1 MSFISWRH
9 ALDPTV
15 DVPRTVFALCVSVL
29 ASCMG
34 WGQTSTAVEGHVLQ
48 ASSSSKLPGVLVM
61 AWPCGLATS
70 TDAVGAFRVS
80 CPHGIDSLTLSCV
93 GFDTQVVLN
102 PSAHVDVWMQELKVM
117 LGQAQ
122 VAVNRFSESEASAL
136 DQPTLMQALD
146 RTPGLQSL
154 DLGAGMIQP
163 VVRGLFGSRV
173 AVLEDGVP
181 QQGGRW
187 GSDHGVLVAP
197 ELQVASAW
205 VPGGGHVWM
214 GPEAVGGGL
223 RFESPSRA
231 NAPETQTRLG
241 MLAQVG
247 QLKGGLHALHI
258 AATPELHWHAG
269 MSVTGFGASQVPQR
283 RFAYLGRVYQLETGE
298 LTNTAGR
305 AGHAVLGIERE
316 TRRGRTVAWSMRL
329 SDVHQGLFPGIVGL
343 PRQGDLSPNDG
354 LMEIRLP

>member
-1 MSFISWRH
+1 MDHIPWRH
-9 ALDPTV
+9 AFDQTV
-15 DVPRTVFALCVSVL
+15 DVLRTVFALCALVL
-29 ASCMG
+29 FSCTG
-34 WGQTSTAVEGHVLQ
+34 WSQTSTAVEGHVLQ

-70 TDAVGAFRVS
+70 TDALGAFRVS

-93 GFDTQVVLN
+93 GFDTQVVMS
-102 PSAHVDVWMQELKVM
+102 PSSHVDVWMEELKVM

-122 VAVNRFSESEASAL
+122 VAVNRFSESEASVL

-205 VPGGGHVWM
+205 VPGGGTRVD
-214 GPEAVGGGL
+214 GARGRGGGL

-231 NAPETQTRLG
+231 NAPETETRMGAMAQLG
-241 MLAQVG
+241 QI
-247 QLKGGLHALHI
+247 KGGIHALHMRPRPRSI
-258 AATPELHWHAG
+258 GTRACPSRA
-269 MSVTGFGASQVPQR
+269 SVHRKF
-283 RFAYLGRVYQLETGE
+283 
-298 LTNTAGR
+298 
-305 AGHAVLGIERE
+305 
-316 TRRGRTVAWSMRL
+316 L
-329 SDVHQGLFPGIVGL
+329 SVGL
-343 PRQGDLSPNDG
+343 RTSDG
-354 LMEIRLP
+354 CINSKQES

>member
-1 MSFISWRH
+1 MDHIPWRH
-9 ALDPTV
+9 AFDLAV
-15 DVPRTVFALCVSVL
+15 DVLRTVFALCALVL
-29 ASCMG
+29 FSCTG
-34 WGQTSTAVEGHVLQ
+34 WSQTSTAVEGHVLQ

-61 AWPCGLATS
+61 AWPCGLAAS
-70 TDAVGAFRVS
+70 TDALGAFRVS

-102 PSAHVDVWMQELKVM
+102 PSSHVDVWMKELKVM

-122 VAVNRFSESEASAL
+122 VAVNRFSESEASVL
-136 DQPTLMQALD
+136 DKPTLMQALD

-223 RFESPSRA
+223 RFESPSR
-231 NAPETQTRLG
+231 
-241 MLAQVG
+241 
-247 QLKGGLHALHI
+247 
-258 AATPELHWHAG
+258 
-269 MSVTGFGASQVPQR
+269 
-283 RFAYLGRVYQLETGE
+283 
-298 LTNTAGR
+298 
-305 AGHAVLGIERE
+305 
-316 TRRGRTVAWSMRL
+316 
-329 SDVHQGLFPGIVGL
+329 
-343 PRQGDLSPNDG
+343 
-354 LMEIRLP
+354 